1 MFVSSIVKSNKK
13 HRKQFEAAIGGSVG
27 HRPMDSIDRMYQSQ
41 TLWEEYMA
49 ESAYNFITANP
60 ASTLIVI
67 AGVGHVIGRVGLP
80 DRISRRTG
88 QAPFVIVPLEVDW
101 LESGLPD
108 IESPLTSEDC
118 DWAWYTEKEII
129 NVYPSAYKDVTA

>member
-1 MFVSSIVKSNKK
+1 
-13 HRKQFEAAIGGSVG
+13 
-27 HRPMDSIDRMYQSQ
+27 
-41 TLWEEYMA
+41 MA
-49 ESAYNFITANP
+49 ESASKFVATNP
-60 ASTLIVI
+60 TCTLIVI

-108 IESPLTSEDC
+108 IEKPLTNDDC
-118 DWAWYTEKEII
+118 DWAWYTEKEIA
-129 NVYPSAYKDVTA
+129 NTY